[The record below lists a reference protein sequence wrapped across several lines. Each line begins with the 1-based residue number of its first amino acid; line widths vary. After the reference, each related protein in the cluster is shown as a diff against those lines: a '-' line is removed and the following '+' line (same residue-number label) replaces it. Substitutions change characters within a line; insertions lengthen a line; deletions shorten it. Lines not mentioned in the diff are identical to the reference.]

1 MLKIF
6 FLGTIH
12 LKNIKFYAYHGCL
25 GEEKKI
31 GADYLVNLKVSAN
44 LDKASKSDNL
54 VDAVDYVL
62 LNEIVSSE
70 MKKRSNL
77 LENVAERI
85 VKKVFEK
92 FQSVDFVKVCVSKK
106 NTPVRGSLDDV
117 SVSIKRKRN

>member
-1 MLKIF
+1 M
-6 FLGTIH
+6 GTIH

-70 MKKRSNL
+70 MKTAQLIYRMASQGSASQYNHVACAALPARRRRGRGRASNSFCTL
-77 LENVAERI
+77 GR
-85 VKKVFEK
+85 
-92 FQSVDFVKVCVSKK
+92 
-106 NTPVRGSLDDV
+106 RW
-117 SVSIKRKRN
+117 